1 MKKGGIMSKVTHVV
15 LEGDL
20 YDVQEITA
28 DTLAEFVKD
37 VPRYALDK
45 VLKHPNY
52 IHIKKVKD
60 KVI

>member
-1 MKKGGIMSKVTHVV
+1 MSKVTHVV

-20 YDVQEITA
+20 YDVQGIKA
-28 DTLAEFVKD
+28 DTLAQFVED

-52 IHIKKVKD
+52 INIKKVKD
-60 KVI
+60 KII